1 MSKPIKRSTS
11 GRSWLIFLVTVVCVV
26 CFVGIGLV
34 TSVIAYQRAVM
45 PYNSEGNYFDGMVN
59 YQDGAQFVY
68 GGIALIAFI
77 SAGFATWILS
87 GLRKADH

>member
-11 GRSWLIFLVTVVCVV
+11 GRSRPIFLVIVVCLV
-26 CFVGIGLV
+26 CFVGIGLI
-34 TSVIAYQRAVM
+34 TSCITYQRAVM

-68 GGIALIAFI
+68 GGIALCAFI
-77 SAGFATWILS
+77 AAGSAAWILS
-87 GLRKADH
+87 RLRKTDD

>member
-11 GRSWLIFLVTVVCVV
+11 GRSWLIFVVTVVCLV

-68 GGIALIAFI
+68 GGIALCAFTI
-77 SAGFATWILS
+77 SGYFTWLMQRLI
-87 GLRKADH
+87 RTRR